1 MHDHKSGDESCG
13 CGGKGPHA
21 GHGPHGG
28 RGMHGGFKPPFG
40 IGMGAGMPG
49 FGGPG
54 GMRARRG
61 DVRAAVLRLL
71 TEKPMHGYQIIQE
84 LSARSGGAWSPSPG
98 SVYPTLQLLADE
110 GLITAEEAA
119 GKKVFSLTEAG
130 TAAVAE
136 TADQPAPWEEVAQA
150 DAGNGSYREAVAK
163 LMHAAFQIGKGG
175 STTQTA
181 AAVEVLNDARKKLYA
196 ILSED

>member
-13 CGGKGPHA
+13 CGG
-21 GHGPHGG
+21 HGPHGESG
-28 RGMHGGFKPPFG
+28 RHGFRPPFG
-40 IGMGAGMPG
+40 KGMGMGMGMSG
-49 FGGPG
+49 FGGFG

-71 TEKPMHGYQIIQE
+71 SEKPMHGYQIIQE

-119 GKKVFSLTEAG
+119 GKKVFSLTETG

-136 TADQPAPWEEVAQA
+136 TADQPAPWEEVAQS

-163 LMHAAFQIGKGG
+163 LMHAVFQIGKSG
-175 STTQTA
+175 STTQAA
-181 AAVEVLNDARKKLYA
+181 AAVEVLTDARKKLYA
-196 ILSED
+196 ILAED